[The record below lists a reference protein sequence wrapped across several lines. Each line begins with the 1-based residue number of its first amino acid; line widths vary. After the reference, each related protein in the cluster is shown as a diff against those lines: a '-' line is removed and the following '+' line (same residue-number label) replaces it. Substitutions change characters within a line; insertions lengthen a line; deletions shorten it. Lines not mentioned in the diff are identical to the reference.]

1 MPGSFFRYHRLVAR
15 NHLLKH
21 LTMRNYYTA
30 IQFWSYSLLVVCL
43 CPLAVFLG
51 AHMGW
56 PLGIA
61 PLLLLAPATVLA
73 AVSSTRVCYW
83 TIAAISVSS
92 CFAEILFRPDLEEVR
107 STWPL
112 SVMSAG
118 VIIGLVLLIDLY
130 MGRLRGNL
138 TQLTQQND
146 ELVRQLYQT
155 QKEAAANTSELEKSE
170 NTKEKQ
176 SSESKEASSAD
187 PDVNYPLLLLTLQ
200 DIGRRISTNQSNESL
215 IPTVISTA
223 KASLQ
228 CESCQVY
235 LWDSKSRTLKNALP
249 IRARDHLD
257 YRPSASSGVAA
268 WVIEHRQ
275 IVMRNDAEQDY
286 RLRRIIE
293 DDTHM
298 PDAIAPLTVG
308 SELIGLLMID
318 KIDVESPTIGRLI
331 YILSNIYALG
341 IKNSQLFKRI
351 EEMASRDGLTGLYN
365 HATFQEKL
373 HQQVQ
378 NAEANSTSLCII
390 MSDIDHFKSF
400 NDTYGH
406 QAGDFVLKEVA
417 RIWKTVMPDGAM
429 LARYGGEE
437 FIGVLLDH
445 EYSQARQIAEDLR
458 QTLENCPLQFEGQQL
473 QVTASFGVTELGHPA
488 TNTKDLVRVADEFL
502 YKAKE
507 QGRNQVV
514 GLESNTTRIPSS

>member
-1 MPGSFFRYHRLVAR
+1 
-15 NHLLKH
+15 
-21 LTMRNYYTA
+21 MRNYYTA

-51 AHMGW
+51 SYMNW

-61 PLLLLAPATVLA
+61 PLLLLAPPTVLA
-73 AVSSTRVCYW
+73 AVSSPRVCYW
-83 TIAAISVSS
+83 TITVLSISS
-92 CFAEILFRPDLEEVR
+92 CFAEIFFRPDLEEVR
-107 STWPL
+107 STYPL
-112 SVMSAG
+112 SILSAA
-118 VIIGLVLLIDLY
+118 VLIGLVMLIDLY
-130 MGRLRGNL
+130 MGKLSHKL
-138 TQLTQQND
+138 SQMYQQND
-146 ELVRQLYQT
+146 ELVRQLYET
-155 QKEAAANTSELEKSE
+155 QKQATADASKSAIAE
-170 NTKEKQ
+170 TKEKQ
-176 SSESKEASSAD
+176 NGETKENTSVESG
-187 PDVNYPLLLLTLQ
+187 VNYPLLLLTLQ

-235 LWDSKSRTLKNALP
+235 LWDTKSRTLKNALP
-249 IRARDHLD
+249 ARARDKMD
-257 YRPSASSGVAA
+257 YRPAANLGVAA

-275 IVMRNDAEQDY
+275 IVMRNDADQDY
-286 RLRRIIE
+286 RLKRIIE
-293 DDTHM
+293 EDQEM

-308 SELIGLLMID
+308 SELIGLLIID
-318 KIDVESPTIGRLI
+318 KIDVDSPTIGRLI

-373 HQQVQ
+373 QDLVKS
-378 NAEANSTSLCII
+378 AEAQSTNLSII

-417 RIWKTVMPDGAM
+417 RIWKTVMPDNAV

-445 EYSQARQIAEDLR
+445 EYSQACQIAEDLR
-458 QTLENCPLQFEGQQL
+458 ETLENCPILFEGQQL
-473 QVTASFGVTELGHPA
+473 QVTSSFGVTEFGNPA
-488 TNTKDLVRVADEFL
+488 TTTKELVRVADEYL

-507 QGRNQVV
+507 NGRNQVV
-514 GLESNTTRIPSS
+514 GLDTSATRKPGTEAS

>member
-1 MPGSFFRYHRLVAR
+1 
-15 NHLLKH
+15 
-21 LTMRNYYTA
+21 MRNYYTA

-51 AHMGW
+51 AYMNW

-61 PLLLLAPATVLA
+61 PLLLLAPPTVLA
-73 AVSSTRVCYW
+73 AVSSPRVCYW
-83 TIAAISVSS
+83 TITVFSVSS
-92 CFAEILFRPDLEEVR
+92 CFAEIFFRPDLEEVR
-107 STWPL
+107 STYPL
-112 SVMSAG
+112 SIMSAA
-118 VIIGLVLLIDLY
+118 VLIGLVMLIDLY
-130 MGRLRGNL
+130 MGKLRRKL
-138 TQLTQQND
+138 SQLHQQND
-146 ELVRQLYQT
+146 ELVRQLYET
-155 QKEAAANTSELEKSE
+155 QKQSITNASKSAIAE
-170 NTKEKQ
+170 IKEKQ
-176 SSESKEASSAD
+176 TAESKDNTSAESG
-187 PDVNYPLLLLTLQ
+187 VNYPLLLLTLQ

-215 IPTVISTA
+215 IPTIISTA

-228 CESCQVY
+228 CESCQIY
-235 LWDSKSRTLKNALP
+235 LWDTKSRTLKNALP
-249 IRARDHLD
+249 ARARDQLD
-257 YRPSASSGVAA
+257 YRPAANHGVAA

-275 IVMRNDAEQDY
+275 IVMRNDADQDY
-286 RLRRIIE
+286 RLKRIIE
-293 DDTHM
+293 EDSQM

-308 SELIGLLMID
+308 SELIGLLIID

-373 HQQVQ
+373 HELVK
-378 NAEANSTSLCII
+378 NADAQSTNLSII

-417 RIWKTVMPDGAM
+417 RIWKTVMPENSV

-458 QTLENCPLQFEGQQL
+458 ETLENCPILFEGQQL
-473 QVTASFGVTELGHPA
+473 QVTASFGVTEYRHPA
-488 TNTKDLVRVADEFL
+488 TNTKDLVRVADEYL

-507 QGRNQVV
+507 GGRNQVV
-514 GLESNTTRIPSS
+514 GLDTNSTRKPDTQAS

>member
-1 MPGSFFRYHRLVAR
+1 
-15 NHLLKH
+15 
-21 LTMRNYYTA
+21 MRNYYTA

-51 AHMGW
+51 AYMHW
-56 PLGIA
+56 PLGVA
-61 PLLLLAPATVLA
+61 PLLLLAPPTVLA
-73 AVSSTRVCYW
+73 AVSSPRVCYW
-83 TIAAISVSS
+83 TITVLSISS
-92 CFAEILFRPDLEEVR
+92 CFAEIFFRPDLEEVR
-107 STWPL
+107 STYPASIMCA
-112 SVMSAG
+112 SVL
-118 VIIGLVLLIDLY
+118 VGLVLLIDLY
-130 MGRLRGNL
+130 MGKLRHKL
-138 TQLTQQND
+138 SQMHDQND

-155 QKEAAANTSELEKSE
+155 QKQAAVDASKSGITEISEKPVSEQKENTSV
-170 NTKEKQ
+170 
-176 SSESKEASSAD
+176 ESG
-187 PDVNYPLLLLTLQ
+187 VNYPLLLLTLQ

-235 LWDSKSRTLKNALP
+235 LWDTKSRALKNALP
-249 IRARDHLD
+249 ARARDRLD
-257 YRPSASSGVAA
+257 YRPAANHGVAA

-275 IVMRNDAEQDY
+275 IVMRNDADQDY
-286 RLRRIIE
+286 RLKRIIE
-293 DDTHM
+293 DDPNM

-308 SELIGLLMID
+308 SEMIGLLIID
-318 KIDVESPTIGRLI
+318 KIDVDSPTIGRLI

-373 HQQVQ
+373 HELVKG
-378 NAEANSTSLCII
+378 AEAQSTNLSII

-417 RIWKTVMPDGAM
+417 RIWKTVMPENAV

-458 QTLENCPLQFEGQQL
+458 ETLENCPILFEGQQL
-473 QVTASFGVTELGHPA
+473 QVTASFGVTEFRHPA
-488 TNTKDLVRVADEFL
+488 TNTKDLVRVADEYL

-507 QGRNQVV
+507 GGRNQVV
-514 GLESNTTRIPSS
+514 GLDTNATRKPGT